1 MSIYKK
7 YCKEIV
13 DGSGALRKFTLEY
26 PDNFNFGYDV
36 VDAIADRTPD
46 KRAMV
51 WCNTGN
57 EEHVFSFGDVK
68 RYSNRMANVFRKA
81 GIGRCWC

>member
-36 VDAIADRTPD
+36 VRS
-46 KRAMV
+46 
-51 WCNTGN
+51 
-57 EEHVFSFGDVK
+57 EEHTSELQ
-68 RYSNRMANVFRKA
+68 SH
-81 GIGRCWC
+81 